1 MSNRMKNYAE
11 DRLFKLTDVTAIG
24 LTGASQIGTSQIKR
38 VDNTNIHTNVSNSE
52 MSDKS
57 FKDFCD
63 AFTHREDTLIMV
75 NQLNQLIKCV
85 QKHRG
90 LSMTMLGVGGGEFKA
105 DFLQLQSQL
114 ERRLATMEV
123 FAKKMNGVLSER
135 DKENL
140 HLAWETIRKDWQ
152 DDNLNDNFELH
163 SHFVQQLLAMVS
175 GLAKQLEAPL
185 IDFSN
190 VAETFIPQSECD
202 QPQMFKQME
211 ILNFAAKQ
219 LPALIECL
227 AKVRGLASY
236 AAAMGTASELDSRK
250 LRYLIASTREEKLRI
265 IAQAERLESFL
276 LQDMPSLRAIKNIE
290 LKHIFLLNVVETDV
304 LSGSV
309 IVADAHQLFGL
320 CTEIIDAYWM
330 IVDEGL
336 EVIRRWHSEDLDVW
350 CKLGC

>member
-1 MSNRMKNYAE
+1 MS
-11 DRLFKLTDVTAIG
+11 G
-24 LTGASQIGTSQIKR
+24 
-38 VDNTNIHTNVSNSE
+38 
-52 MSDKS
+52 KS

-75 NQLNQLIKCV
+75 SQLNQLIKCV

-90 LSMTMLGVGGGEFKA
+90 LSMTMLGIGGGEFKT
-105 DFLQLQSQL
+105 DFLKLQSQL

-123 FAKKMNGVLSER
+123 FAEKMNDVLSER

-152 DDNLNDNFELH
+152 NDNLNDNFELH
-163 SHFVQQLLAMVS
+163 SHFIQQLLAMAS
-175 GLAKQLEAPL
+175 GLAKQLEVPL
-185 IDFSN
+185 IDFSK
-190 VAETFIPQSECD
+190 VSELSILASERD
-202 QPQMFKQME
+202 QPRMFKQIE
-211 ILNFAAKQ
+211 ILNFVAKQ
-219 LPALIECL
+219 LPSLIERL

-236 AAAMGTASELDSRK
+236 AAAMGSASELDSRK
-250 LRYLIASTREEKLRI
+250 LQYLVASTREEKLRI

-276 LQDMPSLRAIKNIE
+276 LQDMPSLRSIKNIE

-304 LSGSV
+304 LSSSV

-320 CTEIIDAYWM
+320 CTEIIDAYWT
-330 IVDEGL
+330 IVDDGL

-350 CKLGC
+350 CKLS

>member
-1 MSNRMKNYAE
+1 MKNYVEGMLSGLA
-11 DRLFKLTDVTAIG
+11 DVNAVG
-24 LTGASQIGTSQIKR
+24 LTGTIKAKK
-38 VDNTNIHTNVSNSE
+38 VNEANADMSVLNHDITN
-52 MSDKS
+52 KS

-75 NQLNQLIKCV
+75 DQLNQLIKCV

-90 LSMTMLGVGGGEFKA
+90 LSMTMLGTGGAEFKA

-175 GLAKQLEAPL
+175 GLAKQLESPL
-185 IDFSN
+185 IDFSD
-190 VAETFIPQSECD
+190 VAETSIPESERD
-202 QPQMFKQME
+202 QPQMFKKME
-211 ILNFAAKQ
+211 ILNFVAKQ

-236 AAAMGTASELDSRK
+236 ASAMGSASELDSRK
-250 LRYLIASTREEKLRI
+250 LQYLVASTREEKLRI

-276 LQDMPSLRAIKNIE
+276 LPDMPSLRTIKNIE
-290 LKHIFLLNVVETDV
+290 LKHIFLLNTVETDV

-320 CTEIIDAYWM
+320 CTEIIDAYWA
-330 IVDEGL
+330 IVDDGL
-336 EVIRRWHSEDLDVW
+336 EVVRRWHSEDLDVW